1 MRYIRRHYGEEAWQQ
16 YLREGKKW
24 EGRRKKASVT
34 AVRPVQASS
43 RAAAYR
49 HESRKADD
57 PLQVIAEMRRS
68 ASSQPSLKR
77 YDSQPESARLSQR
90 TQGHTASGQITTY
103 FVHDA

>member
-34 AVRPVQASS
+34 AVRPVQPSS

-49 HESRKADD
+49 DEFRKGDD
-57 PLQVIAEMRRS
+57 SI
-68 ASSQPSLKR
+68 
-77 YDSQPESARLSQR
+77 
-90 TQGHTASGQITTY
+90 
-103 FVHDA
+103 